1 MLEQAMARFHD
12 VAKLSGIGLGRYR
25 GPVMH
30 IECRTQGASLA
41 TVPVD
46 AGYRLSITATE
57 VRLVAA
63 GPAGVLRGLS
73 TVRQLLDTSSGSVE
87 IPARTDDRYGAPFH
101 FGGHYKAA
109 NRRDGTRQTQHAPFA
124 S

>member
-1 MLEQAMARFHD
+1 MLEQAMARFQAD

-30 IECRTQGASLA
+30 IECRTEGASLA

-46 AGYRLSITATE
+46 EGYRLSITATE

-63 GPAGVLRGLS
+63 GPAGVLRGLA
-73 TVRQLLDTSSGSVE
+73 TVSVNPLLS
-87 IPARTDDRYGAPFH
+87 
-101 FGGHYKAA
+101 
-109 NRRDGTRQTQHAPFA
+109 
-124 S
+124 